1 MATQTRAELSQQL
14 GAIRSAAQA
23 RLAEVRRAAQAAERA
38 QVPVY
43 GQPVKD
49 FEAGKSRAESAAR
62 HAEDV
67 ADDWLIDARRSM
79 KATQDQL
86 DGPSGWGLSPSE
98 WQAAGNLG
106 GVAGS
111 VMVDG
116 PLGGALA
123 ELRSAIRAGDRPR
136 AAAFAMAAETRL
148 RSREQALPAGEGR
161 VASVR
166 AQDEQELR
174 SMIADARALCRDSSL
189 DGVRQEFRET
199 VGAVSALG
207 AAVYKARAARKPFE
221 THDGKPKVRWPV
233 KGDNGR
239 PVHPETGEEW
249 QAWSDRTEAEKR
261 DQFLAD
267 LHFGDARARAG
278 G

>member
-1 MATQTRAELSQQL
+1 MVTQTRAELSQQL

-43 GQPVKD
+43 GVAVAD
-49 FEAGKSRAESAAR
+49 FEAGKGRAESAAR

-79 KATQDQL
+79 RSIQDQIN
-86 DGPSGWGLSPSE
+86 GPSGWGLSPDE
-98 WQAAGNLG
+98 WRTSGNLG

-136 AAAFAMAAETRL
+136 AAAFAMAAEARL
-148 RSREQALPAGEGR
+148 RAQEQARPAGEGR
-161 VASVR
+161 VSSVR

-174 SMIADARALCRDSSL
+174 ALVADARALCRDSSL
-189 DGVRQEFRET
+189 DDVRQEFRDT
-199 VGAVSALG
+199 VAAVGALGSAI
-207 AAVYKARAARKPFE
+207 YKARHARKPFE
-221 THDGKPKVRWPV
+221 THDGVPKVRWPV
-233 KGDNGR
+233 KDDNGR
-239 PVHPETGEEW
+239 PVHPETGEPW

-261 DQFLAD
+261 DQLLAD